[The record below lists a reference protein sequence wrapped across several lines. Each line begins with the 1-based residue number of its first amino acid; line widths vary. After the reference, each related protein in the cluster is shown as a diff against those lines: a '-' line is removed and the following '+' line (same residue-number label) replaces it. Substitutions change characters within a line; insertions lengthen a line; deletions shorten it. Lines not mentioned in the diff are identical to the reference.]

1 MFSGHV
7 YCTYLELQGTYTKTR
22 YQQTPEDC
30 GFENTF
36 RTILHEEEAKWRV
49 PRCNVPEDVE
59 IIIQAVSSSTV
70 PCTHF
75 HMNSVAMRHIQATVF
90 ISDGRTNLLVRS
102 G

>member
-36 RTILHEEEAKWRV
+36 RTILHEEETKVAGPKMQCPGR
-49 PRCNVPEDVE
+49 DAD
-59 IIIQAVSSSTV
+59 IIT
-70 PCTHF
+70 
-75 HMNSVAMRHIQATVF
+75 
-90 ISDGRTNLLVRS
+90 
-102 G
+102 